1 MNVKNRKVAGWLAIL
16 VVLLAVTGCTGKRV
30 RVGELRTESESV
42 ELGGAGSVRV
52 EIDMAAGE
60 LEVSGGAGELLEA
73 EFKYNVADL
82 KPEVEYSGG
91 TLTVLTPDV
100 DILPGSLWDLDDYR
114 YEWDLRLN
122 DAVPMEMSVEMGAG
136 RTDLA
141 LGSLA
146 LTRLDVKRGAGD
158 VNVDLSGA
166 SSLTR
171 LEIGG
176 GAGRITV
183 DLTGDWQTDLDAD
196 IEAGVGQITVRL
208 PRSVGVRVDVSV
220 GIGGVNASGLTRD
233 GDDYVND
240 AYGESDV
247 TLRIDIRGGV
257 GGINLELG
265 E

>member
-1 MNVKNRKVAGWLAIL
+1 
-16 VVLLAVTGCTGKRV
+16 
-30 RVGELRTESESV
+30 
-42 ELGGAGSVRV
+42 
-52 EIDMAAGE
+52 
-60 LEVSGGAGELLEA
+60 
-73 EFKYNVADL
+73 
-82 KPEVEYSGG
+82 
-91 TLTVLTPDV
+91 
-100 DILPGSLWDLDDYR
+100 LPGSLWDLDDYR

-122 DAVPMEMSVEMGAG
+122 DAVPMEMSVDMGAG
-136 RTDLA
+136 STDLA
-141 LGSLA
+141 LGTLA
-146 LTRLDVKRGAGD
+146 LTRLDVEGGAGD
-158 VNVDLSGA
+158 VNVDLSGS

-171 LEIGG
+171 LEIDG

-196 IEAGVGQITVRL
+196 IGGGVGQITVRL

-257 GGINLELG
+257 GEINLELG